1 MDYGKAFEI
10 AMKAHGQPVRISEL
24 SENMS
29 RGLKEQLTLFQ
40 SLAPFAYCGFLD
52 NANFNAIAAARNG
65 TKQPPAKSRW
75 V

>member
-29 RGLKEQLTLFQ
+29 RGLKEQLTLFNYWPR
-40 SLAPFAYCGFLD
+40 LP
-52 NANFNAIAAARNG
+52 IAAFWITPISTR
-65 TKQPPAKSRW
+65 
-75 V
+75 